1 VSCERA
7 RGFDWNRLR
16 EQSDA
21 AESLRDEL
29 RPHLRTCVECRR
41 TALRVDP
48 TLAFGSL
55 PAVDV
60 SAAELR
66 EMQQRVAGARRLLE
80 SGSRDSAAPR
90 PWFSRSGG
98 RAAAAALFL
107 PALVLAGLSGI
118 WSGMDGPTETAGIGA
133 PTPIAQAAASEELD
147 TRDGIAQ
154 RLDGLPLVE
163 PAEDGAPEIV
173 YQVQG
178 ASFDLVLLVDEGLE
192 LGGP

>member
-29 RPHLRTCVECRR
+29 RPHLRICVECRR
-41 TALRVDP
+41 TALKVDP

-55 PAVDV
+55 PAVEV

-80 SGSRDSAAPR
+80 SGSRDSAPPR

-98 RAAAAALFL
+98 RAAAALFL
-107 PALVLAGLSGI
+107 PALVLAGL
-118 WSGMDGPTETAGIGA
+118 WSGMDGPPETASIGA
-133 PTPIAQAAASEELD
+133 PMQIAQAAASEELD
-147 TRDGIAQ
+147 TRDGIAH
-154 RLDGLPLVE
+154 RLDGLPLVD
-163 PAEDGAPEIV
+163 PAEDSAPEIV

-178 ASFDLVLLVDEGLE
+178 ASFDLVLLVDEELE